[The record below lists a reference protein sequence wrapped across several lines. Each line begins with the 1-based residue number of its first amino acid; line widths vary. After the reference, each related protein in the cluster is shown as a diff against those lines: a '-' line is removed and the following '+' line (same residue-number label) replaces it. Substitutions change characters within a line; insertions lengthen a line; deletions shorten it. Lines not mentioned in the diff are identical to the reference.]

1 MGGEDRR
8 NHIHGW
14 GGVGLHFPTR
24 LLATGVLSRAL
35 LCFLAGLSV
44 CKYIFYLVG
53 TLAAGKKLL
62 SCQVRSAIVSSEQS
76 CWA

>member
-44 CKYIFYLVG
+44 RKYIFYLVG
-53 TLAAGKKLL
+53 TYGCWEKAFKL
-62 SCQVRSAIVSSEQS
+62 SGQICHS
-76 CWA
+76 